1 MKIFNHHFREGDM
14 DVETA
19 AAFAAENMK
28 TIFAYALH
36 RVSER
41 EDAEDLA
48 GDIVLAVLENAGKLK
63 NDSAFHGWFWAVAAN
78 TVKKY
83 YRKKSRMAVEIT
95 VEDTADDM
103 EDMAD
108 MLILRE
114 ETALLRR
121 ELALLAKEFRECT
134 VAYYFD
140 GLSCSEI
147 AKRRGISVE
156 MVKYY
161 LYKTRRIL
169 KEGMTMTREYGERSY
184 KPADFYFG
192 TIFQGAY
199 NAEYRNLF
207 SRKLPG
213 NILYCAYYTPM
224 TLRELSVE
232 LGVSAVYLEDEIA
245 LLEKYDLL
253 TETGGKYQTKLCVFT
268 KDYDTEFFHKAEARF
283 TGRLGGILASVKE
296 KLCRIRE
303 VGFAGCGM
311 EDNRLLWAF
320 LFKLMQEGHNNWENR
335 CGIEYPAN
343 LYAGAKGVNYAVDY
357 DEPDW
362 DYASG
367 SFAGYYGLQQGVAAC
382 FADFGVLESKNYVNC
397 SDNWTRLQVL
407 VNESIA
413 GGVNAPLV
421 YLQDAEM
428 GKIFR
433 EILAEEA
440 DDMAELYR
448 ELAELAVEVMKA
460 HAPAAVAGEV
470 TAVIQSVLF
479 HRSVG
484 LMGKMAV
491 DSGELCLP
499 DAADT
504 LPTAVLLYNTG
515 DTQVGVLT
523 GDCGDGTR

>member
-1 MKIFNHHFREGDM
+1 M

-36 RVSER
+36 RVSDR
-41 EDAEDLA
+41 ADAEDLA
-48 GDIVLAVLENAGKLK
+48 GDIVVAVLENAETLK
-63 NDSAFHGWFWAVAAN
+63 NDTAFHGWFWAVAAN

-83 YRKKSRMAVEIT
+83 YRKKSRITMEIT
-95 VEDTADDM
+95 ETADDTP
-103 EDMAD
+103 DMAD
-108 MLILRE
+108 MLIRRE

-121 ELALLAKEFRECT
+121 ELSFLAKEYRECT

-140 GLSCSEI
+140 GLSCAEI
-147 AKRRGISVE
+147 AKRQGISVE

-184 KPADFYFG
+184 NPAEFYFG

-232 LGVSAVYLEDEIA
+232 LGVAAVYLEDEIE
-245 LLEKYDLL
+245 LLQKYDLL
-253 TETGGKYQTKLCVFT
+253 TENGGKYQTKLCVFT
-268 KDYDTEFFHKAEARF
+268 KDYDTEFFHEAEVRF
-283 TGRLGGILASVKE
+283 TGRLGGILASVRE
-296 KLCRIRE
+296 KLPQIRE
-303 VGFAGCGM
+303 VGFPGCGM

-320 LFKLMQEGHNNWENR
+320 FFKLMQEGHNNWVNR
-335 CGIEYPAN
+335 CEIEYPTN

-357 DEPDW
+357 DKPDW
-362 DYASG
+362 VYASG
-367 SFAGYYGLQQGVAAC
+367 SFAGHYGLRQGLAAC
-382 FADFGVLESKNYVNC
+382 FANFGVLEPKNYVD
-397 SDNWTRLQVL
+397 SPDNWARLQAL
-407 VNESIA
+407 ADESIA
-413 GGVNAPLV
+413 GGENAPLV

-428 GKIFR
+428 GRIFR

-440 DDMAELYR
+440 DSMAEVYR
-448 ELAELAVEVMKA
+448 ELAALAVEIMRN
-460 HAPAAVAGEV
+460 HAPKAVAGEIE
-470 TAVIQSVLF
+470 AVVRSVLF
-479 HRSVG
+479 HRTVG
-484 LMGKMAV
+484 LMGKMAA
-491 DSGELCLP
+491 DSGELYLP
-499 DAADT
+499 EEKDN
-504 LPTAVLLYNTG
+504 LPTAIFLYGT
-515 DTQVGVLT
+515 DAAKTALLT
-523 GDCGDGTR
+523 GDCGDSTR